1 MHFWTNKTS
10 RIKPYFLVLIS
21 AVFYSC
27 GLFSQ
32 DSVAVRDQ
40 WQHPQVVMDAL
51 RIGPGSIVADVGS
64 GEGYFT
70 FHLAERVGLR
80 GKVYAEDTDNDK
92 LETIRRRAG
101 DEHLAQ
107 IEVLHGKADDP
118 ELPENSLD
126 AVLIMN
132 AYHEFRAYDAMLR
145 EIYKALKPG
154 GLLGIIDSPMERSDS
169 RSVYNTRHRIP
180 EEVIR
185 EDVTSAGFQFFRKE
199 PGFRRPANN
208 KDFFFLIFE
217 KPTPIAEVQLWSSNC
232 GISHFALGIVDR
244 GLALSDF
251 MMRIMHT
258 ACIA

>member
-1 MHFWTNKTS
+1 MHFWTNRVS
-10 RIKPYFLVLIS
+10 RIKPCVLVLIS

-32 DSVAVRDQ
+32 DSVEVRDQ
-40 WQHPQVVMDAL
+40 WQHPQAVMDAL
-51 RIGPGSIVADVGS
+51 RIGPGSIVADVGA

-80 GKVYAEDTDNDK
+80 GKVYAEDIDNDK

-101 DEHLAQ
+101 AEHLAQ
-107 IEVLHGKADDP
+107 IEVLHGKADNP
-118 ELPENSLD
+118 EFPENSLD

-132 AYHEFRAYDAMLR
+132 AYHEFRSYDAMLR
-145 EIYKALKPG
+145 GIYKALKPG

-180 EEVIR
+180 EEVVR
-185 EDVTSAGFQFFRKE
+185 EDVTSASFQFFRKE
-199 PGFRRPANN
+199 PGLRRPANN

-217 KPTPIAEVQLWSSNC
+217 KPAPIADLQLRSSDC
-232 GISHFALGIVDR
+232 GISHLASGIVVTGR
-244 GLALSDF
+244 AIPDF
-251 MMRIMHT
+251 ISRIMHT
-258 ACIA
+258 AYIA